1 MQKHQYNYSN
11 TQMLLINKYVQM
23 RLQPRFVITHRI
35 LNAESI
41 STFQQET
48 GQRGQDD
55 FWGNFHSFHCYSCCT
70 DPHPKLTKGPKNT
83 PQGGYYFVFSVS
95 LSTSSAAPPPPP
107 PPPSPRGSTVDDIC
121 SHGTLPTMSFC

>member
-1 MQKHQYNYSN
+1 MQK
-11 TQMLLINKYVQM
+11 TQIQLLKYTNANKQIQR
-23 RLQPRFVITHRI
+23 RLQPRFVITHRHF
-35 LNAESI
+35 NAGSI

-48 GQRGQDD
+48 GQRSQDD
-55 FWGNFHSFHCYSCCT
+55 FWENFHSFHCYSCCT
-70 DPHPKLTKGPKNT
+70 DPHPQLTKGPKNT